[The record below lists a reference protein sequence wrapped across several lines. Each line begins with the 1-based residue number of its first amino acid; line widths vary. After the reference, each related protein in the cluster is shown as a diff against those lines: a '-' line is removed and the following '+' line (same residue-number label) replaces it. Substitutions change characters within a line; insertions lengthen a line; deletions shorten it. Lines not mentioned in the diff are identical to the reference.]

1 MSIYSKVIGEI
12 SPQNPVGDADHSDR
26 VESIKA
32 HFANDSITKEQFDD
46 LMGDEASTLNY
57 IRLKRLGAAVLLA
70 TIGFFILL

>member
-1 MSIYSKVIGEI
+1 MSIYNKVIGEI
-12 SPQNPVGDADHSDR
+12 SPQNPVGDAGHSAR
-26 VESIKA
+26 VENIKA

-70 TIGFFILL
+70 ALGFFILL